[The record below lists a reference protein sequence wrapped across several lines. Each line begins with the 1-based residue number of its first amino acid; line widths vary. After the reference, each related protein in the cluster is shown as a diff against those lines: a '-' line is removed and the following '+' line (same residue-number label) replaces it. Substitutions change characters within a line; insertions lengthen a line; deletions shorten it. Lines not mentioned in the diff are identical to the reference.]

1 MQSVNHLSDK
11 DLNLQCMMLKDM
23 LSIND
28 PESAEGHKYH
38 ASIVELRPSK
48 GRVFNS
54 LKMRDGFLNRVNL
67 VKEEIKFQELQ
78 AKGKR
83 RVRPGVTEDPKYISL

>member
-1 MQSVNHLSDK
+1 M
-11 DLNLQCMMLKDM
+11 
-23 LSIND
+23 
-28 PESAEGHKYH
+28 
-38 ASIVELRPSK
+38 ELRPSK

-78 AKGKR
+78 A
-83 RVRPGVTEDPKYISL
+83 